1 MPQDVITVEV
11 DDTVAVVTLNR
22 PDSLNSSNAD
32 LHARLATIWGE
43 VAAIDGLRAAVL
55 TGAGP
60 AFSAGGDFGFLD
72 RMVRDRQLREDVMAE
87 AAEIVRAVID
97 FPLPLIAAVNGPAVG
112 LGASL
117 AGFADL
123 VVMAENAVLADP
135 HVSLGL
141 VAGDGSVMTWPMHM
155 GLQRAKEW
163 ILLGGKMS
171 AEEALRLGLANRVVP
186 SGEALPQ
193 AVELAKRIA
202 AMPPQSVR
210 RTLHALDKPLR
221 DLIDRNL
228 TDVLADETQSFDEPE
243 FQGNLERL
251 VSRSHR

>member
-11 DDTVAVVTLNR
+11 DDTIAVVTLNR

-32 LHARLATIWGE
+32 LHARLATIWDE
-43 VAAIDGLRAAVL
+43 VAAIEGVRAVVL

-72 RMVRDRQLREDVMAE
+72 RMVKDPELRDEVMAE
-87 AAEIVRAVID
+87 AAVIVRAIVD
-97 FPLPLIAAVNGPAVG
+97 FPLPLIAAVNGAAVG

-123 VVMAENAVLADP
+123 VVIAEDAFFADP

-141 VAGDGSVMTWPMHM
+141 VAGDGSVMTWPQHI

-163 ILLGGKMS
+163 ILLGGRMS
-171 AEEALRLGLANRVVP
+171 AEEALRVGLANRVAP
-186 SGEALPQ
+186 SGEALEQ
-193 AVELAKRIA
+193 ALELARRVA

-210 RTLHALDKPLR
+210 DTLRALDKPLR
-221 DLIDRNL
+221 DRLDGDL
-228 TDVLADETQSFDEPE
+228 AAVLGAETRSFDEPE
-243 FQGNLERL
+243 FQANLNRL
-251 VSRSHR
+251 IGRSGK